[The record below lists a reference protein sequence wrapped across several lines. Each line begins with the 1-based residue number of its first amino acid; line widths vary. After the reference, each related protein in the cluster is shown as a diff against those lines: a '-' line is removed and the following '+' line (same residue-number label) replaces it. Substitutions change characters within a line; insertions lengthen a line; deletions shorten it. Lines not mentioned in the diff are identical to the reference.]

1 MLIGTDVVKGQGP
14 VERIVDPKSGTA
26 IQELASASDNQV
38 SAAIAAARAAF
49 DMWSRTTPGERSAFL
64 LKIADAIEAE
74 GDALAQLE
82 ARNTG
87 KPRHLVVRDE
97 IPATVDCF
105 RFFAGAARTMTSAA
119 AGEYIAD
126 HTSMIRRD
134 PIGVVASI
142 APWNYPLMMAA
153 WKLAPGGLGGTFAGN
168 PLAVAAAHAVL
179 DVIADEDLL
188 VRSTELGDRL
198 KARLARLANR
208 VPHISDVRG
217 PGAMIAVE
225 FTDPIT
231 GKPDAGFARETQRRA
246 LEGGLLTLTC
256 GTYGNVMRFLFPLT
270 ISDETLEEGIAIL
283 EDALV

>member
-1 MLIGTDVVKGQGP
+1 MGSAI
-14 VERIVDPKSGTA
+14 TA
-26 IQELASASDNQV
+26 AH
-38 SAAIAAARAAF
+38 AAF
-49 DMWSRTTPGERSAFL
+49 PAWSRFAPSERSNL
-64 LKIADAIEAE
+64 LLRIADAIE
-74 GDALAQLE
+74 GDAEELATIE
-82 ARNTG
+82 ASNCG
-87 KPRHLVVRDE
+87 KPRHLVLRDE
-97 IPATVDCF
+97 IPGAVDCF
-105 RFFAGAARTMTSAA
+105 RFFAGAARCVSGPV
-119 AGEYIAD
+119 AGEYLEGY
-126 HTSMIRRD
+126 TSMIRRD
-134 PIGVVASI
+134 AVGVVASI